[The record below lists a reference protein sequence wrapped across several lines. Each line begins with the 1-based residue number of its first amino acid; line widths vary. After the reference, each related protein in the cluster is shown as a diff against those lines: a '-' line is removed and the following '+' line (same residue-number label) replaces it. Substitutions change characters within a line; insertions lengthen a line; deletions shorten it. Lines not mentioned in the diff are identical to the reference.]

1 MILTYLGEEVSEKDA
16 GVNLKDFDQKL
27 KVTFVAK
34 ASEPGVISFDMEAN
48 GNDAASGTMNFN
60 AAPTMPAVPAEI
72 QDFVRKKMK

>member
-1 MILTYLGEEVSEKDA
+1 MSEKDA
-16 GVNLKDFDQKL
+16 GVKLKDFDQKL

-48 GNDAASGTMNFN
+48 GNDAASGTMKFN
-60 AAPTMPAVPAEI
+60 AAPTMPAVPTEI